1 MKPTVCLLLP
11 LALFSLTPPQK
22 APDNPIASYKT
33 WPCLMKEPE
42 LVTTPSFQFSCMG
55 PTQRQQEIRWIDP
68 HFSQSRPKPEVLSS
82 YTTKKYVR
90 VYVNPLGKKALD
102 AASQKAPRY
111 FGHLYPELPALPVGT
126 VVVKEKLA
134 SPETKTPE
142 LLTIMI
148 KRHKGFNPY
157 CGDWEFLVYD
167 GDGQR
172 EQARGRITHC
182 ISCHSTY
189 TKTDFLSHN
198 YALPGLEYYP
208 DPIFDRQI
216 TPIKDS
222 LVAPVLKPFLEPIF
236 HPILKPFLEP
246 LMNPFLEPIFPP
258 NSL

>member
-1 MKPTVCLLLP
+1 MKLAVCLLLP
-11 LALFSLTPPQK
+11 LALFSQTPLQK

-33 WPCLMKEPE
+33 WLCLMKEPE
-42 LVTTPSFQFSCMG
+42 LVTTPTFQFSCLG
-55 PTQRQQEIRWIDP
+55 PTQRQQEILRIDP
-68 HFSQSRPKPEVLSS
+68 HFRQSRPNPETLSS

-102 AASQKAPRY
+102 AASQKAPRS
-111 FGHLYPELPALPVGT
+111 FGHLCPELPALPVGA
-126 VVVKEKLA
+126 VVVKEKLS

-148 KRHKGFNPY
+148 KRHKGFNRS

-167 GDGQR
+167 GAGQQ

-189 TKTDFLSHN
+189 TKTDFLSRN
-198 YALPGLEYYP
+198 YALPHLAYYP
-208 DPIFDRQI
+208 APAFDPQI
-216 TPIKDS
+216 TPLKDS
-222 LVAPVLKPFLEPIF
+222 LVAPLLPPFLEPIF
-236 HPILKPFLEP
+236 HPVL
-246 LMNPFLEPIFPP
+246 NRFLEPIFVP